1 MIEMIASETPSPNLF
16 GSAHASELFAGLDP
30 ETDEGRAELAAIAR
44 KIAST
49 RRPGAKSDIPAG
61 VTYLTQLVVL
71 DLGFPTRDHADGGPL
86 LDLGL
91 VYGDG
96 PKHNAC
102 CYQVPFQAGMPRH
115 LLRIGRTRPTASSPA
130 WGATRDLPRTS
141 CPNLDA
147 RPVESRS
154 EVLVPN
160 SASDSNLLLAQLQVL
175 WALMH
180 NAVAAT
186 LSDTRRPEVAF
197 DLARRVNRRI
207 YRQVVQSDVLGAW
220 LLPAFRENYVR
231 AQTADAVHMARPP
244 VEFTAGVGRL
254 GHGLVRESYSLNDR
268 IQVAGLRTL
277 LRHTSTGRPF
287 EMPLT
292 EDWLLDFS
300 RFFRIG
306 SSVPQRARALGPHVA
321 RPLATSAV
329 APADGSNEGL
339 VLRDL
344 LGCTQGGVRSVR
356 SLIALAM
363 QADRHP
369 FEGWF
374 AQDETRWQRTLAEW
388 LADTGLSEEA
398 IERLSQDPPL
408 TLFLMLEAEADAGG
422 KSLGALGSVI
432 MGETL
437 AAALGA
443 EIADPDT
450 DAASALVFRGEA
462 PANMSDMIRF
472 LQKHYR
478 FAEGARLHALEEV
491 EPRGSTGSSPD
502 VSGGLDML
510 DVNVP
515 NRHSIPRIEVADY
528 IEMGRLV
535 AQWSADPATR
545 PTNIQDLRDQLD
557 GIAIVPD
564 RVKTVEFAQSSLDH
578 LVLHLPVK
586 EMIEESIECMSDPMG
601 DGRYPLPQFYADH
614 YRPGFGPVMTP
625 LDTLLARVGDH
636 TIAQSR

>member
-1 MIEMIASETPSPNLF
+1 MVETIAAETISPNLF
-16 GSAHASELFAGLDP
+16 GTAHPSERFAGLDP
-30 ETDEGRAELAAIAR
+30 ATEQGKAELESIAD

-71 DLGFPTRDHADGGPL
+71 DLGFPSRDGVEGGPL
-86 LDLGL
+86 LDLGI

-102 CYQVPFQAGMPRH
+102 SYQVPFQAGMARH

-154 EVLVPN
+154 EVLVPS
-160 SASDSNLLLAQLQVL
+160 SASDSNLLLAQIQVL

-180 NAVAAT
+180 NAIAAT
-186 LSDTRRPEVAF
+186 LSETRRPEVAF
-197 DLARRVNRRI
+197 ELARRVNRGI
-207 YRQVVQSDVLGAW
+207 YRQVVRNDVLGTW
-220 LLPAFRENYVR
+220 LLPGFRAKYAR
-231 AQTADAVHMARPP
+231 PQAAAASMARPP

-254 GHGLVRESYSLNDR
+254 GHGLVREIYSLNDR

-329 APADGSNEGL
+329 APADGSHDGL

-356 SLIALAM
+356 SLIAQAL

-374 AQDETRWQRTLAEW
+374 AQDETRWQHAVAEW
-388 LADTGLSEEA
+388 LAETGLPEEA

-437 AAALGA
+437 AAALGPEVVDPA
-443 EIADPDT
+443 ADV
-450 DAASALVFRGEA
+450 ASALVFRDKA
-462 PANMSDMIRF
+462 PASMSDMISF

-491 EPRGSTGSSPD
+491 EPRGSTGPSPD
-502 VSGGLDML
+502 VSGGLEML

-515 NRHSIPRIEVADY
+515 SRHSIPRIEVADY

-535 AQWSADPATR
+535 AQWSAEPATR
-545 PTNIQDLRDQLD
+545 PTNIQELKDQLD
-557 GIAIVPD
+557 GIAVVPD
-564 RVKTVEFAQSSLDH
+564 RIKTVEFAQSSLDH

-586 EMIEESIECMSDPMG
+586 EMTEESIECMSDPMG

-625 LDTLLARVGDH
+625 LDTLLARMGDH